1 MVDLLLERSYPD
13 VMAGDGHGRSTGDI
27 AADRKVVDLL
37 TGRDAVSALCD
48 VVDTGIPR
56 VVRLILEF
64 REDIDIDEALESL
77 GDNVDIFCLLIE
89 HKNVP
94 KLTPLHYT
102 AEHGHTDMV
111 EQLLKRTYPSV
122 LALDGSGRTSRD
134 VAANAK
140 IADLLAAAERRLAT
154 ERRLAMAGLYWL
166 WGGRSQEILR
176 NIVSFL

>member
-1 MVDLLLERSYPD
+1 
-13 VMAGDGHGRSTGDI
+13 MAGDGHGRIAGDI
-27 AADRKVVDLL
+27 VADRKVADLV
-37 TGRDAVSALCD
+37 TGGETDSALLD
-48 VVDTGIPR
+48 AIYREVPR
-56 VVRLILEF
+56 VVRIILEF